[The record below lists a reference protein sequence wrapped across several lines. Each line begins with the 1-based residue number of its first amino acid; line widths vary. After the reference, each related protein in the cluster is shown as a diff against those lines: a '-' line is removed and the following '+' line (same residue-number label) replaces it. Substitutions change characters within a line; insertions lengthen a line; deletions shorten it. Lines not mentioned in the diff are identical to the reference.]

1 MEKMKYFC
9 VWGVIAEPS
18 STFLNRRL
26 ACRGQ
31 GSFIGAAQ
39 QGFGQRLTAIPQSS
53 INNDA
58 VFISSCLL
66 ACVVI
71 ASVVYKNTTVICIP
85 A

>member
-1 MEKMKYFC
+1 MEKMKYCC
-9 VWGVIAEPS
+9 VWGVKAEPS

-31 GSFIGAAQ
+31 GSFIEAAQ
-39 QGFGQRLTAIPQSS
+39 GLFGQRLTAIPQSS
-53 INNDA
+53 ISDA
-58 VFISSCLL
+58 VFIISSCLL

-71 ASVVYKNTTVICIP
+71 ASIVYKITTVICIP